1 MKNSILLLM
10 IVFLFSCTSQTGA
23 QKQSENTLPRDNPE
37 FKGKISRTFED
48 SEQDYPQPY
57 RALKGSPNVILVL
70 LDDVG
75 FGQTGTFGGPIPTPS
90 LDKLATEGL
99 TYTQFHTTGIC
110 SPTRAALLTGRNHHQ
125 LGFGTISELS
135 TGYPGYHS
143 IWGKDGAS
151 IAEVLKQNG
160 YNTAAWGKWHNTPDW
175 ETSPIGPFDRWPT
188 GLGFEYWYGFQGGET
203 SQWEPQLFRNTLPV
217 EPGKTPEEGYHL
229 TEDLAQDAIRW
240 IQQQKSLDPEKP
252 YFVYFAP
259 GAAHAPLHAPKE
271 WIDKFKGQFDEGW
284 DVMREYTLERQ
295 KQMGI
300 VPENTKLT
308 PRPDVLP
315 AWDEQS
321 NDAKKLFAR
330 QMEVFAGFLAHVEY
344 WVSQLIDEAHSLPG
358 GDNTMVIYVVGD
370 NGASGEGSIGG
381 TLNSM
386 ELLNGFPGTD
396 VETQLAVIDEI
407 GSHKHEN
414 HYAVPWSWAGDAPFQ
429 WMKRVPSHF
438 GGTRNGMI
446 ISWPKGIKAVNE
458 KRTQFHHVVDIA
470 PTIYE
475 AAGIENPSSV
485 NGVKQSPVAGVSM
498 NYSFEDANAEGT
510 RKIQYFEVGGH
521 RAIYHEGWVAA
532 SFHGVPW
539 ETKGSLGFDND
550 VWQLYNIEADFS
562 QANDLVEQYPEKLKE
577 LISIFDQEA
586 EKYAVYPLDDRFIDR
601 SVNPERP
608 SLTRGKTSFTY
619 LPGTVRIPEGSAPPA
634 YRRDHTI
641 TAQIEYAPGDEGV
654 IVANGGSAA
663 GYTFYIQNN
672 MLHYTH
678 NFFQDIY
685 DVTSTTKL
693 PKGELEVKMVY
704 IQESKEW
711 GGGGTA
717 KLYVNGNEVGS
728 GKIDKVV
735 PGRYSATETLDIGK
749 DLGAPVSEHYK
760 SPFEFTGKIDHVQI
774 DLN

>member
-10 IVFLFSCTSQTGA
+10 IVFLFSCINQTDTE
-23 QKQSENTLPRDNPE
+23 KQNENKLPRDLPE
-37 FKGKISRTFED
+37 FKGKIGRTFED

-75 FGQTGTFGGPIPTPS
+75 FGQAGTFGGPIPTPS
-90 LDKLATEGL
+90 LDKLASEGL

-143 IWGKDGAS
+143 IWGRDGAC
-151 IAEVLKQNG
+151 IAEVLKQSG

-188 GLGFEYWYGFQGGET
+188 GLGFEYFYGFQGGET

-229 TEDLAQDAIRW
+229 TEDLAQDAIKW

-259 GAAHAPLHAPKE
+259 GAAHAPLHVPKE

-295 KQMGI
+295 KKI
-300 VPENTKLT
+300 
-308 PRPDVLP
+308 
-315 AWDEQS
+315 
-321 NDAKKLFAR
+321 
-330 QMEVFAGFLAHVEY
+330 VFAGFLAHVEY

-370 NGASGEGSIGG
+370 NGASGEGSMGG

-386 ELLNGFPGTD
+386 EMLNGFPGTD
-396 VETQLAVIDEI
+396 VETQLAVLDEI
-407 GSHKHEN
+407 GGPKHEN

-446 ISWPKGIKAVNE
+446 ISWPKGIKANNK

-475 AAGIENPSSV
+475 AAGIEIPSSV
-485 NGVKQSPVAGVSM
+485 NGVDQSPMAGVSM

-510 RKIQYFEVGGH
+510 RKTQYFEVGGH
-521 RAIYHEGWVAA
+521 RAIYHDGWVAA

-550 VWQLYNIEADFS
+550 IWQLYNIEEDFS

-577 LISIFDQEA
+577 LISIFDNEA
-586 EKYAVYPLDDRFIDR
+586 EKYGVYPLDDRFIDR

-619 LPGTVRIPEGSAPPA
+619 LSGTARIPEGSAPPA

-672 MLHYTH
+672 KLHYTH

-685 DVTSTTKL
+685 DVTSKTNL
-693 PKGELEVKMVY
+693 PKGELKVKMVY
-704 IQESKEW
+704 TQESKEW

-749 DLGAPVSEHYK
+749 DLGAPVSEHYQT
-760 SPFEFTGKIDHVQI
+760 PFEFTGKIDYVQI